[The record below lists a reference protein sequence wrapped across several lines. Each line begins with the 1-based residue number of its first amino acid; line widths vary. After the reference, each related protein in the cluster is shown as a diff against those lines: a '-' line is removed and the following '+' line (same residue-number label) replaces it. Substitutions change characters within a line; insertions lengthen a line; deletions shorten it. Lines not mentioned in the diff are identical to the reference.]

1 MVNTHSEGNQSAVC
15 SSDQV
20 YDHHL
25 LSVRPSAISLTVL
38 LSSKR
43 NTRSSPRSVSGA
55 ASADAAWSASPQ
67 SLSSSSSCNWTD
79 GHRLCGKFPSITQQI
94 KRPISPRSL
103 GDPIRVSF
111 NGVSGSSS
119 SSSRYGQSFV
129 APFPGGCCCCSSSH
143 LLQQE
148 HNQCARLCSTFP
160 ASQSARARF
169 HQPAVDPSSS
179 PSSSECMKKRLIR

>member
-15 SSDQV
+15 SPDQV
-20 YDHHL
+20 YHHH

-55 ASADAAWSASPQ
+55 AADAAWSASPQ
-67 SLSSSSSCNWTD
+67 SLSSSSPSSSCNWTD

-119 SSSRYGQSFV
+119 STSSRHGQSFV
-129 APFPGGCCCCSSSH
+129 APFPSGCSSH